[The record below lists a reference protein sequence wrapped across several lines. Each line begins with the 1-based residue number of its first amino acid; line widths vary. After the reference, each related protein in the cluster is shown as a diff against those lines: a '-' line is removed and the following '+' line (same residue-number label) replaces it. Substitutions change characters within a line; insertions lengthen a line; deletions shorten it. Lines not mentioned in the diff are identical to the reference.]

1 MNGSQAI
8 KALLEGHAIR
18 MACWTPGNRVSRIYD
33 PVSGEWFTE
42 AYGTPMFIEDCSFW
56 GALWMLDALCDQR
69 DCWEI
74 HETQTESLQENMDK
88 T

>member
-8 KALLEGHAIR
+8 KALLEGQAIR
-18 MACWTPGNRVSRIYD
+18 MNSWSPGNHITRIYD
-33 PVSGEWFTE
+33 PISKEWYTE

-56 GALWMLDALCDQR
+56 GALWMIDSLCDQH

-74 HETQTESLQENMDK
+74 HETHSETLQENVD
-88 T
+88 TA